1 VLLPQPAAQGDIMKK
16 ILFALAIVCIFATA
30 ASAQSKFEKM
40 DSNNDASVSW
50 EEFSKTYPSM
60 KELAFQTIDK
70 DGSKGISEEEWKAFM
85 SGHNTGGKKGGGM
98 MGGKMGGG
106 MMGVKKASAAP
117 ELIAPP
123 SK

>member
-1 VLLPQPAAQGDIMKK
+1 MKK

-30 ASAQSKFEKM
+30 ASADTKFGKM
-40 DSNNDASVSW
+40 DTNGDDSVSW

-70 DGSKGISEEEWKAFM
+70 DNSGGISHDEWHGFM
-85 SGHNTGGKKGGGM
+85 EGHNTGGKKGGGM
-98 MGGKMGGG
+98 MGGMMGGQKGKMGSG
-106 MMGVKKASAAP
+106 AP

-123 SK
+123 AK

>member
-1 VLLPQPAAQGDIMKK
+1 MKK
-16 ILFALAIVCIFATA
+16 ILFALALVCIFATA

-40 DSNNDASVSW
+40 DTNNDSEVSW

-70 DGSKGISEEEWKAFM
+70 DDSKGISQEEWNGFM

-98 MGGKMGGG
+98 MGGKMGG
-106 MMGVKKASAAP
+106 MGSKMGGKKPSGAP
-117 ELIAPP
+117 ELINPP
-123 SK
+123 KK